1 MSLLKAYA
9 VVPGDPSTASFGGG
23 VSSARC
29 MLLLEPQRQDSALI
43 SCMAADYA
51 AATSFMPMEPGTTG

>member
-1 MSLLKAYA
+1 
-9 VVPGDPSTASFGGG
+9 
-23 VSSARC
+23 

-51 AATSFMPMEPGTTG
+51 AATSFMPVEPGTTG